1 MKHRE
6 CMEAHDKI
14 EYVSVQNASA
24 YDLVNDFMAYLST
37 RLFMHLKCDMIV
49 RAVPQLRTIA
59 PFVDDDKMRASRTDA
74 WVDLSNTWMK
84 CD

>member
-1 MKHRE
+1 
-6 CMEAHDKI
+6 MEAYDKI

-37 RLFMHLKCDMIV
+37 RLFMHSKCDMIV

-59 PFVDDDKMRASRTDA
+59 PFIDDDEMRASRTDA
-74 WVDLSNTWMK
+74 WVNLSNT
-84 CD
+84 